1 MIAILHI
8 ADTQSDKKQMER
20 RGKILRIEELK
31 VKAAITELIET
42 CLNNTFLEFCGEREK
57 YDNVRSSLKMIGVSR
72 QMGKQKDKIQQTH
85 KRWAKTI
92 SVLTICIGACHW
104 DPASSSSISSSS
116 PLSDSFCIWLVPTSD
131 VTSRNMKSFVAM
143 SIAH

>member
-57 YDNVRSSLKMIGVSR
+57 YDNVRSSYVSAHVTGILHPR
-72 QMGKQKDKIQQTH
+72 HPSLLRHRFLI
-85 KRWAKTI
+85 
-92 SVLTICIGACHW
+92 
-104 DPASSSSISSSS
+104 
-116 PLSDSFCIWLVPTSD
+116 LSAFGWFQRL
-131 VTSRNMKSFVAM
+131 M
-143 SIAH
+143 